1 MSIKYFF
8 NKLFRVLGS
17 RREAP
22 KEPKSENSAFL
33 VYNPEWPDPPRFWFD
48 NIEQATRTAEVM
60 AKRQPQDSFY
70 VMKAVLVVSAKP
82 ETRELASGGP

>member
-1 MSIKYFF
+1 MSIKYYL

-17 RREAP
+17 RRQP
-22 KEPKSENSAFL
+22 PNEPKSESSAFL

-48 NIEQATRTAEVM
+48 NIVQAKTVAENL
-60 AKRQPQDSFY
+60 AKKQPQNSFY

-82 ETRELASGGP
+82 ETRELASGEA